1 MQRILIRSVVVNQH
15 QLKYLGPQVQC
26 VKHYAEAVFVAAK
39 EPFVLEL
46 EASKRYSWCSCGR
59 SKKQPFCDGSHKK
72 TGLSPLR
79 FKLEESEM
87 KVLCGCKQT
96 STPPYCDGTH
106 QSDLVQSSEI
116 GQACK
121 TV

>member
-1 MQRILIRSVVVNQH
+1 MQRILMRSVSVRK
-15 QLKYLGPQVQC
+15 QLKYLVPQVQC

-39 EPFVLEL
+39 EPFVVEL
-46 EASKRYSWCSCGR
+46 EAKRYSWCSCGR

-106 QSDLVQSSEI
+106 KSDLVQSSEI
-116 GQACK
+116 GQPCK